1 MWEVE
6 NRMMTDKEVL
16 EFIENKPHKLI
27 VMSGPTQCGK
37 TRILKSIK
45 SGKTHTISSQIFSD
59 FVYTM
64 IICDYLN
71 YNERLLTA
79 YKNFNYLIVE
89 DIDLGAFMAI
99 HRILEFIDE
108 YVKQSDMIVTGV
120 EICRWQVFFDLRS
133 KGKAIFVTYCEGE
146 DEIEKY

>member
-1 MWEVE
+1 ML
-6 NRMMTDKEVL
+6 TL
-16 EFIENKPHKLI
+16 
-27 VMSGPTQCGK
+27 S
-37 TRILKSIK
+37 
-45 SGKTHTISSQIFSD
+45 SSQIFSD

-120 EICRWQVFFDLRS
+120 EICRWQVFFFFCS